1 MFVHFRMLMK
11 FNVKVAK
18 LESLFKFSLSYTAPN
33 LKIVQNRQPT
43 GHLLPGRIMA
53 ISDTNRLRPPCNE
66 GGTSG
71 VQKILDAAAEI
82 ISDISIEK
90 LTIQELA
97 KRSGT
102 APGSLYHFF
111 PDIES
116 VKASLKLS
124 FDNKLSEM
132 LDAIKNK
139 HVEQDWCSLPA
150 GDLINTIFQP
160 YANFLIENKAYLPL
174 LLRIN
179 PDFTQ
184 SKFLAFLIHILECR
198 IKNVTKPE
206 IIREANFLHSLAI
219 GTLQQ
224 AFQRDNKLPYEFIP
238 KILHTLALYLES
250 TEVQLVKS
258 D

>member
-1 MFVHFRMLMK
+1 MK

-18 LESLFKFSLSYTAPN
+18 FESLFKFSLSYTAPN

-71 VQKILDAAAEI
+71 FKILDAAAEI

>member
-1 MFVHFRMLMK
+1 
-11 FNVKVAK
+11 
-18 LESLFKFSLSYTAPN
+18 
-33 LKIVQNRQPT
+33 
-43 GHLLPGRIMA
+43 
-53 ISDTNRLRPPCNE
+53 
-66 GGTSG
+66 
-71 VQKILDAAAEI
+71 
-82 ISDISIEK
+82 
-90 LTIQELA
+90 
-97 KRSGT
+97 
-102 APGSLYHFF
+102 
-111 PDIES
+111 
-116 VKASLKLS
+116 
-124 FDNKLSEM
+124 M